1 MKPIGKLLLMLE
13 LMICYGPSLCYLI
26 IGIAF
31 IPFWILSAL
40 SGEFQAITMVMMVV
54 GGIIGFFALLALCY
68 KICNPKSNL
77 ICDGKIRLLS
87 LMGMLSSIAILYY
100 ADAIEKLFE
109 VWAFLYLLPLAASL
123 HIIYLGRNYYF
134 VCCNRSNRSDD
145 S

>member
-1 MKPIGKLLLMLE
+1 MKSISKLLLLLE
-13 LMICYGPSLCYLI
+13 LIICYGPSLCYLT

-31 IPFWILSAL
+31 VPFWILSAL

-54 GGIIGFFALLALCY
+54 GGILGLFALMALVY
-68 KICNPKSNL
+68 KICHPRSSM

-87 LMGMLSSIAILYY
+87 LMGMLSSIAILYQ

-109 VWAFLYLLPLAASL
+109 VNAFLYLLPLAASL

-134 VCCNRSNRSDD
+134 SCCNRAGSSDQ
-145 S
+145 

>member
-1 MKPIGKLLLMLE
+1 MKPISKLLLLLE

-31 IPFWILSAL
+31 VPFWILSAL

-54 GGIIGFFALLALCY
+54 GGVVGFFALLALVY
-68 KICNPKSNL
+68 KICHPKSNM

-87 LMGMLSSIAILYY
+87 LMGMISSIAILYQ

-109 VWAFLYLLPLAASL
+109 VGAFLYLLPIAASL

-134 VCCNRSNRSDD
+134 ASCQRSERSD
-145 S
+145 